1 MKKGRT
7 ESDVRCDLCDS
18 TINIANAGKSEID
31 KQLESTKHKEAL
43 SAISNS
49 RTVTNFFTLTFD
61 TNLAACEGVWSYHVV
76 KANNSF
82 ISSDCASKIF
92 RTCFEMRKFYCA
104 RTKCEA
110 IVTNV
115 FAPFV
120 LDEVKTEM
128 ACANYITISTDAS
141 NRGNVKMLPV
151 LARYFFPTIGVRV
164 KMLEYSSVVAET
176 SVLIANLLTKTT
188 EDFQIKEKIVG
199 FCADNCPTNF
209 GSRERGGYNNV
220 YYRLKELKPSLIG
233 VGCAAHIVHSAL
245 KSACDALPID
255 VECVV
260 VKFFSHFY
268 IYTVRVEEL
277 KSICVDMDVQYSQLL
292 GYAKTRFLAM
302 GPAVGRILSLFDAL
316 KRYFL
321 AQSGESFLKKF
332 FDEPFSKLW
341 LLFVKEQVNYSVIQ
355 PIA

>member
-1 MKKGRT
+1 MVMAPSRRKCIFNSELQKKYPQMKKGRT

-188 EDFQIKEKIVG
+188 EDFQIKEKIVD
-199 FCADNCPTNF
+199 FCADNFSNEF
-209 GSRERGGYNNV
+209 RIER
-220 YYRLKELKPSLIG
+220 
-233 VGCAAHIVHSAL
+233 
-245 KSACDALPID
+245 
-255 VECVV
+255 
-260 VKFFSHFY
+260 
-268 IYTVRVEEL
+268 TW
-277 KSICVDMDVQYSQLL
+277 
-292 GYAKTRFLAM
+292 
-302 GPAVGRILSLFDAL
+302 RI
-316 KRYFL
+316 
-321 AQSGESFLKKF
+321 
-332 FDEPFSKLW
+332 
-341 LLFVKEQVNYSVIQ
+341 
-355 PIA
+355 